1 MPSKEAL
8 VMYAASVAASFGK
21 MKLEDRCS
29 FLKDMYDRTLLERP
43 VNWTHNVG
51 RGTNMDAL
59 RAGRWL
65 RKNGIPGG
73 TSVAAEGTSWCG
85 IFATYCLRAIGVP
98 AQWRLLTGLDAPP
111 NMLEKRSGYYHSDE
125 IGPGDICVVKENQHH
140 FIVHRRVGNKLYS
153 YDGNLDGQMIGE
165 GDNPDIDTLRKNVK
179 RQADYDMSPI
189 GKIIPQASKYSFY
202 FYRMV

>member
-8 VMYAASVAASFGK
+8 VIYARSVAATFGK

-43 VNWTHNVG
+43 VNWTHNAG
-51 RGTNMDAL
+51 RGTNLDAL
-59 RAGRWL
+59 RLGRWL

-85 IFATYCLRAIGVP
+85 IFAAYCLRAIGLP
-98 AQWRLLTGLDAPP
+98 AQWRLSTGIDAPKAL
-111 NMLEKRSGYYHSDE
+111 LEKRPGYFHSDE
-125 IGPGDICVVKENQHH
+125 IGPGDICVVQKNQHH
-140 FIVHRRVGNKLYS
+140 FIVGNRIGKKLFS

-165 GDNPDIDTLRKNVK
+165 RDYDIDNLIEGVKKQTEYDRSIAGTLN
-179 RQADYDMSPI
+179 
-189 GKIIPQASKYSFY
+189 PQASKFSFY